1 MYTGTQR
8 TEVFRGQPRR
18 VDFGARLRLEVLA
31 AESDAQRVVEAIRR
45 IPGASIYLQVID
57 ATCFTDFTSLDV
69 NDVAW
74 RRLTR
79 EKQHPPFSEKDF
91 NYPERTVVLPPEP
104 GRPCWQG
111 GNPVVTAWAAA
122 SAWEVIG
129 YLIGGGMMIVGGVTE
144 LLLRV
149 PAQQKP
155 LEAVAQ
161 PLSGAGKGPRTCR
174 PGMDRGWRWLAVRGQ
189 QGQPVLLQLAL
200 SFLARTN
207 ILSANRLR
215 YS

>member
-45 IPGASIYLQVID
+45 IPGASTYLQVID

-69 NDVAW
+69 NDVTW

-104 GRPCWQG
+104 GRPWRQG
-111 GNPVVTAWAAA
+111 GNPVVSVWAPP
-122 SAWEVIG
+122 SAWEVKSA
-129 YLIGGGMMIVGGVTE
+129 
-144 LLLRV
+144 R
-149 PAQQKP
+149 
-155 LEAVAQ
+155 Q
-161 PLSGAGKGPRTCR
+161 PSRNPSRPSPGPCPWPGRGRGRAG
-174 PGMDRGWRWLAVRGQ
+174 RGWTAAGDGWRC
-189 QGQPVLLQLAL
+189 GQP
-200 SFLARTN
+200 TTG
-207 ILSANRLR
+207 
-215 YS
+215 

>member
-1 MYTGTQR
+1 M
-8 TEVFRGQPRR
+8 FRGQPRR

-45 IPGASIYLQVID
+45 IPGASTYLQVVD
-57 ATCFTDFTSLDV
+57 ATCFTDFTSLNV

-91 NYPERTVVLPPEP
+91 NYSERTVVLPPEP
-104 GRPCWQG
+104 GRPWRQG

-122 SAWEVIG
+122 SAWEVTAG
-129 YLIGGGMMIVGGVTE
+129 RRTAGTRAYRRTGS
-144 LLLRV
+144 RRR
-149 PAQQKP
+149 AQRP
-155 LEAVAQ
+155 
-161 PLSGAGKGPRTCR
+161 CR
-174 PGMDRGWRWLAVRGQ
+174 RATARGQ

-215 YS
+215 CS